1 MLVHQ
6 LIRRSGVRLFRPAGS
21 GRAFT
26 AGVPWHA
33 SIGAAVADEDSATS
47 GGDLA
52 VESLPQLESVL
63 SPAAWAQSSASASTS
78 ATTLAS
84 TSTAST
90 SAPTSV
96 LSPQPLTGT
105 ATHASESTVAHDATA
120 LDAAGALDPAVLDPN
135 VLATSLSESGVD
147 LSTTDMWWNTTAVM
161 EGINWLHVTA
171 DLPWWACIGGI
182 TFGLR
187 TLMLPVAINT
197 MRNGVRLAHAQPEF
211 AKLREQMMANPPS
224 TPEEQQ
230 KFKTRQHR
238 IMAKHQCNPFGALM
252 MPLIQ
257 MPVFMTM
264 FFALKQMGD
273 YYPSMATGGTLWF
286 HDLTVADSTY
296 ALPIVSAATFLVI
309 IEIGADTGGA
319 QQQQGMMK
327 NFMRGLA
334 VMMVPMTASFAQAVF
349 VYWTTSNFFS
359 LGQTAILKIPGV
371 KSMLDIPNPPPPP
384 PGADGASSNPFS
396 AAIDLAKK
404 KAGAASERDD
414 APPPPPP
421 PPQTFQSNPAE
432 KKRTAKA
439 PRRKK
444 AKRNSR
450 KR

>member
-1 MLVHQ
+1 MALVHQ
-6 LIRRSGVRLFRPAGS
+6 LLSRNTVRLFRSAGS
-21 GRAFT
+21 RRAFT
-26 AGVPWHA
+26 AGIPWHG
-33 SIGAAVADEDSATS
+33 SVGAVPIDEDSAS

-52 VESLPQLESVL
+52 ADPLHLESVM
-63 SPAAWAQSSASASTS
+63 SPTAWTQPSASASTS
-78 ATTLAS
+78 VTSSASATSSSAS
-84 TSTAST
+84 APVSLT
-90 SAPTSV
+90 SAE
-96 LSPQPLTGT
+96 PLNAT
-105 ATHASESTVAHDATA
+105 AIHASQSTIAHDATA
-120 LDAAGALDPAVLDPN
+120 LDAACELDAALLEPS
-135 VLATSLSESGVD
+135 VLATSISESGVD

-161 EGINWLHVTA
+161 EGINWLHVTTE
-171 DLPWWACIGGI
+171 LPWWACIGAI

-264 FFALKQMGD
+264 FFALRQMGD

-286 HDLTVADSTY
+286 NDLTVSDSTY
-296 ALPIVSAATFLVI
+296 ALPIISAATFLVI

-334 VMMVPMTASFAQAVF
+334 VLMVPMTSSFAQAVF

-371 KSMLDIPNPPPPP
+371 KGMLDIPNPPAPP
-384 PGADGASSNPFS
+384 PGSDSGSSNPFS

-414 APPPPPP
+414 VPPPPPP
-421 PPQTFQSNPAE
+421 PPQTFQTNPAE

-439 PRRKK
+439 PKRKK
-444 AKRNSR
+444 ARRNNR